1 MTALMRCPL
10 CGGSEGYTPPGRFG
24 HKAMLELRCAS
35 CLGVVG
41 YSVRR
46 QTYDAA
52 WNAAGA
58 HAQGLRDEIA
68 RVASALASTGA
79 RYLDPPDGG
88 DVPIDEQVRRMA
100 ADAQSLRDE
109 IHDYDMLREKMAAIL
124 SATAVVLKGPAPEL
138 TGWSWHDL
146 PEHAALLRD
155 RVAFLEDSIK
165 RVVRRYRSGH
175 PAEMSE
181 YIGEFLIATLETGP
195 EDIVWPEEQEP

>member
-1 MTALMRCPL
+1 MTALVRCPL

-58 HAQGLRDEIA
+58 HAQGLRQE
-68 RVASALASTGA
+68 L
-79 RYLDPPDGG
+79 
-88 DVPIDEQVRRMA
+88 
-100 ADAQSLRDE
+100 
-109 IHDYDMLREKMAAIL
+109 HDYDMLREKMAAIL